1 MVVRILR
8 FTSNCS
14 QHYHHSASSKILVKQ
29 SCKHPQPLH
38 LGSRLALACIRRRY
52 RLRRWQEQSTILQKT
67 TMNNANNDNVNV
79 EDDYKKNNNGNPL
92 VSRRRFPDLFVIS
105 TVAILSSCFC
115 HNSPSLIMTI
125 PKAAAFAPT
134 TATARTSRHRHHS
147 DLYRYRRYCPQQP
160 ASPIPS
166 YFKDSSYRSYHT
178 RSNNFSAV
186 SSSARRPT
194 SVSLEMGRERRVSG
208 KHHQQGEVPTKNK
221 DQQAQR
227 LIEKEESARRE
238 RIEQMKQ
245 RLRKAARRED
255 RILFLEAKISLE
267 EQEFSSNSNNPTT
280 ETVITEDNNNDD
292 STVSSETARVTDAE
306 RAELEGLLRFRE
318 NFEEQYDASGF
329 SDDHLKFKDL
339 HNDAFLQ
346 LVRYCERNRR
356 NRDNDDNNNK
366 AATTNVFFLDGPD
379 GRTASALIRD
389 GNMDAS
395 QCYVANRH
403 ESTCVS
409 LRQSGGGLLPEGNVV
424 HATASEALSK
434 QASSSSNANAN
445 DNASEEGDDSDDPKS
460 QQQGAFAHLDFT
472 GYYFDGCNGFA
483 PHIVNM
489 MSSTLLQLDH
499 DNENQPLQRQRQSQQ
514 HPIAVGYSL
523 IGGGSKK
530 QATMVEK
537 ELTVSRALTTIA
549 KTRGM
554 RVVQALDDPT
564 RYGLDPETPKV
575 VGNTFTTWLIL
586 EPDGREKGTKIQ
598 CNRADNWL
606 TDE

>member
-1 MVVRILR
+1 
-8 FTSNCS
+8 
-14 QHYHHSASSKILVKQ
+14 
-29 SCKHPQPLH
+29 
-38 LGSRLALACIRRRY
+38 
-52 RLRRWQEQSTILQKT
+52 
-67 TMNNANNDNVNV
+67 MNNTNNDTNNDNVNVNV
-79 EDDYKKNNNGNPL
+79 EDDYKKNINSNPL

-105 TVAILSSCFC
+105 TVAILSSCFFL
-115 HNSPSLIMTI
+115 NNPSLMTTTI
-125 PKAAAFAPT
+125 PIPKVAAFSPT
-134 TATARTSRHRHHS
+134 TATARTIRRHHNN
-147 DLYRYRRYCPQQP
+147 LYRYRRYCPQQP
-160 ASPIPS
+160 GPPIPS
-166 YFKDSSYRSYHT
+166 YVKDSSYRSYHT
-178 RSNNFSAV
+178 RSSNNFLDV
-186 SSSARRPT
+186 SSSARRLT
-194 SVSLEMGRERRVSG
+194 SVSLGMGRERRVSG
-208 KHHQQGEVPTKNK
+208 QQQQQRETTPTNIK

-238 RIEQMKQ
+238 RIQQMKQ

-255 RILFLEAKISLE
+255 RILFLEAKIALE
-267 EQEFSSNSNNPTT
+267 EQEFSSNSNNPTA
-280 ETVITEDNNNDD
+280 ETAITITQDDNDDD
-292 STVSSETARVTDAE
+292 STPSSETARVTNAE
-306 RAELEGLLRFRE
+306 QAELEGLLRVRE
-318 NFEEQYDASGF
+318 NFEEQYDASKF
-329 SDDHLKFKDL
+329 SEYHLKFKDL

-346 LVRYCERNRR
+346 LVRYCERNRG
-356 NRDNDDNNNK
+356 NGGDNNDD

-395 QCYVANRH
+395 RCYVANRH
-403 ESTCVS
+403 ESTCLS

-424 HATASEALSK
+424 YGTASEALSK

-445 DNASEEGDDSDDPKS
+445 DSASEEDGDSDDSKS

-499 DNENQPLQRQRQSQQ
+499 DNDDDDDVNQPLQRQRQSQQ

-530 QATMVEK
+530 QATMVEN

-554 RVVQALDDPT
+554 RVFQALDDPA

-586 EPDGREKGTKIQ
+586 EPDGG
-598 CNRADNWL
+598 
-606 TDE
+606 